1 MKMYTFGI
9 VSTQFT
15 LHNFSKWFR
24 IHKCWFQVAIPR
36 VVQDWMKCYFHILAL
51 FVIHLSKTEITKT
64 WTRMMKTIFFLNY
77 NQNLSL
83 LHTHQIK
90 CSLQIEYYLFYRL
103 FTEFEFLWKLNFYSI
118 VKSRNEQI
126 LEQLD

>member
-1 MKMYTFGI
+1 
-9 VSTQFT
+9 
-15 LHNFSKWFR
+15 
-24 IHKCWFQVAIPR
+24 
-36 VVQDWMKCYFHILAL
+36 
-51 FVIHLSKTEITKT
+51 
-64 WTRMMKTIFFLNY
+64 MMKTIFFLNY

-90 CSLQIEYYLFYRL
+90 RSLQIEYYLFYLL